1 MHIRDGGDKS
11 KTRMMIILFNLLY
24 SSHQTPFKFPVQ
36 ITNNQTGSY
45 TWGFETKKNV
55 SCVALKQCPTFS
67 WLMNFKNIQNDIIQI
82 DPGKIIDFL
91 KRKRCSIGELY
102 LNKTISL
109 ETKVACPSTMDVL
122 TDDSDGIMAHIDG
135 DEENVKDYVD
145 CPLNVRL
152 EPENVECSLEVSL
165 GPEQDPLSDLHTIR
179 LSGADTTF
187 CILPSL
193 SKNKI
198 LHLTAQGS
206 CCWKLY
212 SAANLEG
219 EYQKVEPGDSLY
231 PQFQPKSAKIICC

>member
-1 MHIRDGGDKS
+1 MHIRDGGDK
-11 KTRMMIILFNLLY
+11 TRKIIILFSLLY

-45 TWGFETKKNV
+45 TWGFQTKKND

-82 DPGKIIDFL
+82 DPGEVINFL

-109 ETKVACPSTMDVL
+109 ETKVACPSTTDVIS
-122 TDDSDGIMAHIDG
+122 DDSDGIMAHIDE
-135 DEENVKDYVD
+135 DKENVKDDAD

-187 CILPSL
+187 CILPSI
-193 SKNKI
+193 SKNKV

-212 SAANLEG
+212 SEANLEG
-219 EYQKVEPGDSLY
+219 EYQKVEPGDSLH
-231 PQFQPKSAKIICC
+231 PKFQPESAKIICC

>member
-11 KTRMMIILFNLLY
+11 KAQMMIILFSLLY

-82 DPGKIIDFL
+82 DPGKVIDFL

-102 LNKTISL
+102 LDEKISL
-109 ETKVACPSTMDVL
+109 ETKIACPSTIDGL
-122 TDDSDGIMAHIDG
+122 IEDSDGIMAHIDEN
-135 DEENVKDYVD
+135 EENMKDYVD

-152 EPENVECSLEVSL
+152 EPENVECSLEVSQ
-165 GPEQDPLSDLHTIR
+165 GPVPDLLSDLHTIR

-187 CILPSL
+187 RILPRL
-193 SKNKI
+193 SKNKA
-198 LHLTAQGS
+198 LHLTVQGS

-219 EYQKVEPGDSLY
+219 EYQKVEPGDSLH

>member
-1 MHIRDGGDKS
+1 MHIRDGGGKS
-11 KTRMMIILFNLLY
+11 KTRMMIILFSLLY

-82 DPGKIIDFL
+82 DPGKVIDFL

-102 LNKTISL
+102 LDKKISL
-109 ETKVACPSTMDVL
+109 ETKVACPSTIDVSIG
-122 TDDSDGIMAHIDG
+122 DFDGTMAHIDE
-135 DEENVKDYVD
+135 DKENVKDYVD

-165 GPEQDPLSDLHTIR
+165 GPEQDPLSDLHTMR
-179 LSGADTTF
+179 LFGADTS

-193 SKNKI
+193 SKGKA
-198 LHLTAQGS
+198 LHLTAHGS

-219 EYQKVEPGDSLY
+219 EYQKIEPGDSLY
-231 PQFQPKSAKIICC
+231 PQFQPKSAKIFCC